1 MTLLA
6 MGSLRIGADALLLGF
21 PALFSIVNPLG
32 GAIIFNEATA
42 DRTHDERLI
51 LARRVALNATLV
63 MLVSLW
69 AGTYILSFFGITLN
83 ALRLAG
89 GLVVATRAYQM
100 LTAPEVQDARK
111 QAQAETA
118 SPTLNLPNI
127 ATIAFFPLTL
137 PLTTGPGT
145 IAVAIA
151 LGTQR
156 PVYGTSLLWFFA
168 GLSLAALA
176 TAALIWIT
184 YSLSDRL
191 GSLLGETGRHI
202 VARLAAFLLL
212 GIGVQIMLSGAVPVL
227 HQALGVAGQG

>member
-1 MTLLA
+1 MTLLST
-6 MGSLRIGADALLLGF
+6 GSLRIGIDALLLGF

-32 GAIIFNEATA
+32 GAIIFNEVTA
-42 DRTHDERLI
+42 DRTHAERLI

-63 MLVSLW
+63 MLISLW

-100 LTAPEVQDARK
+100 LTAPELQDARK

-118 SPTLNLPNI
+118 SPIGLPEI
-127 ATIAFFPLTL
+127 GTIAFFPLTL

-156 PVYGTSLLWFFA
+156 PVYGSSLLWFFA

-176 TAALIWIT
+176 TAALIWIA

-227 HQALGVAGQG
+227 HQALGLGG

>member
-1 MTLLA
+1 MSLIA
-6 MGSLRIGADALLLGF
+6 NGSLRIGIDALLLGF

-32 GAIIFNEATA
+32 GAIIFNEVTA
-42 DRTHDERLI
+42 DRTHGERLI
-51 LARRVALNATLV
+51 LARLVAPNATLV

-69 AGTYILSFFGITLN
+69 GGTYILSFFGITLN

-89 GLVVATRAYQM
+89 GLVVAARAYQM
-100 LTAPEVQDARK
+100 LTAPEIQDARK

-118 SPTLNLPNI
+118 SPTLSLPKI

-168 GLSLAALA
+168 GLSLAAIA
-176 TAALIWIT
+176 TAALIWIA

-227 HQALGVAGQG
+227 HQALVSRS